1 MTEGSGTWSMES
13 MHGVLLDGESQA
25 ASGEI
30 VGRIDAEA
38 KNVGCLQSL
47 SLEFLFQTFFFG
59 QRFSGLVRLQ
69 IHVNSKPLSTSF
81 DLIEISTKLHE

>member
-13 MHGVLLDGESQA
+13 MHGVLLDGES

-47 SLEFLFQTFFFG
+47 SLEILFQPFFFG

-69 IHVNSKPLSTSF
+69 IHVNSESLSTLF
-81 DLIEISTKLHE
+81 DSIEISTKLYG